1 MNNIYFSSD
10 THFGHDRLFVFGERG
25 FETIQEMNEA
35 IVRNFNSVVD
45 DDDDLYLLGDCVL
58 GDLET
63 GLAMLRQLKGRIHI
77 ILGNHDTDRRVAAY
91 EQMENVVEVV
101 LAKKIKYKKYHFYL
115 SHYPTLT
122 GNLEAESLRQVAI
135 NLFGHT
141 HQKTNF
147 YNDIPYMYHVGVDS
161 HNCMPVLL
169 DDIIEECK
177 AKVEEC
183 KEYLDENEEV

>member
-1 MNNIYFSSD
+1 MNKIYFGSD
-10 THFGHDRLFVFGERG
+10 LHLGHDRLFVYGARG
-25 FETIQEMNEA
+25 FETIQQMNET
-35 IVRNFNSVVD
+35 IVKNFNAIVD

-63 GLAMLRQLKGRIHI
+63 GLAMLNQLKGRIHI

-91 EQMENVVEVV
+91 EKMENVVEVV

-115 SHYPTLT
+115 SHYPTMT

-135 NLFGHT
+135 NLYGHT
-141 HQKTNF
+141 HQTTNF
-147 YNDIPYMYHVGVDS
+147 YNDIPFMYHVGVDS
-161 HNCMPVLL
+161 HDCKPVLL

-177 AKVEEC
+177 AKVQEC
-183 KEYLDENEEV
+183 KEFLDEEEA